1 MHNLKKRVSVPVI
14 LSSIILFQLIN
25 NYIWLRIDNTYLI
38 LDSHEHFLFSLNVF
52 NGIMGLP
59 VRWHGIFA
67 GYLTAPF
74 YFISGVSQDMGVMIN
89 SSIFLTMLA
98 LSTYGLAKII
108 AGRKAGLLSA
118 FIITM
123 YPLIF
128 NHLRI
133 YMLDLPLTALVALS
147 IFLLLKTGGF
157 SSKTYSLLFAL
168 SVSAGLLT
176 KFNFLGFIIGPLA
189 LELFW
194 SFKINNRLKKRLL
207 LRLLILLSL
216 ILILIF
222 WFYKI
227 KAWYIFARFYE
238 CSWLYPAYGL
248 SFQSISGWIIT
259 GFQFITWCLKEL
271 ANNILSFFFFI
282 MFALGTAVFIRNEF
296 NHKKILWL
304 WIITPLFLLSL
315 VFHYPTIDR
324 YLMPILP
331 ALAIVTG
338 IGITGIRQPAVRRI
352 TVGLI
357 ILFGLWQFFCISYN
371 LSFLPK
377 RLRLGNLADFR
388 LFHRDIEIP
397 YRSDRDHFSYPKNTK
412 LPAEEILKVI
422 TQDNQDSK
430 YKPYVFF
437 TDIVPEISAPLA
449 YLNAKNNYPFY
460 FLNIPIDTEEYYRY
474 HSESLISPNLA
485 DYVIISNKLPISS
498 ELITNR
504 INNISRKL
512 KNFIK
517 KYNHRYSVLKKFA
530 LPDGNNLIL
539 LKNTGRYKEL
549 KGPKLKACFRDGIL
563 KLYSKNLTS
572 VKPDIFGSAFR
583 LKGKEYYSVE
593 ANWKIENAG
602 QDEIVATAKYPD
614 IPIEE
619 KWRIYTINNGIELK
633 ISFTASKQ
641 IEIENSSLFFAFF
654 DNYTGWKTER
664 KQGKFSRQNI
674 AIFTNILLAKETGYI
689 SFQGQNRNSI
699 AVSLSSVNNNSQVIP
714 KISRNNS
721 RVILRL
727 FWENDKGGKLALSR
741 KEQNILQLKVI
752 PGE

>member
-1 MHNLKKRVSVPVI
+1 MRNLKKRVSIPVI

-25 NYIWLRIDNTYLI
+25 NYIWLRLDNTYLI

-74 YFISGVSQDMGVMIN
+74 YFISGVSQDAGVMIN
-89 SSIFLTMLA
+89 SSIFLTVLV

-118 FIITM
+118 FIVTM

-133 YMLDLPLTALVALS
+133 YMLDLPLAALVALS

-168 SVSAGLLT
+168 SISAGLLT
-176 KFNFLGFIIGPLA
+176 KFNFLGFIIGPLV
-189 LELFW
+189 LEL
-194 SFKINNRLKKRLL
+194 SRGFKINNRLKKRLL

-227 KAWYIFARFYE
+227 KVWHIFARFYE

-271 ANNILSFFFFI
+271 ANNIMSFFFFI
-282 MFALGTAVFIRNEF
+282 MFALGTVVFIRNEF
-296 NHKKILWL
+296 NYKKILWL

-315 VFHYPTIDR
+315 VFHYPAVDR
-324 YLMPILP
+324 YLMPLLP
-331 ALAIVTG
+331 ALAIITG

-377 RLRLGNLADFR
+377 RLRSWSPADFNLVR
-388 LFHRDIEIP
+388 RDIQIP
-397 YRSDRDHFSYPKNTK
+397 YRSDRDHFSYPKNIPF
-412 LPAEEILKVI
+412 PAEEILKVI
-422 TQDNQDSK
+422 TRDSQGLK

-460 FLNIPIDTEEYYRY
+460 LLNIPIDTEEYYRY
-474 HSESLISPNLA
+474 RSESWISPNLA
-485 DYVIISNKLPISS
+485 DYVIISNKLPFSS
-498 ELITNR
+498 ELITR
-504 INNISRKL
+504 QINNISRKS

-517 KYNHRYSVLKKFA
+517 KYNHRYSVLKKFS
-530 LPDGNNLIL
+530 LPSGNSLVL
-539 LKNTGRYKEL
+539 LKNTGRHREL
-549 KGPKLKACFRDGIL
+549 EGPALKACFRDGL
-563 KLYSKNLTS
+563 LRLYSQSSTPA
-572 VKPDIFGSAFR
+572 KPDIFGSAFSF
-583 LKGKEYYSVE
+583 KGKEYYSVE
-593 ANWKIENAG
+593 AEWKIENSG
-602 QDEIVATAKYPD
+602 QDEIAATAKYPD

-619 KWRIYTINNGIELK
+619 KWRIYIKDNRIELK
-633 ISFTASKQ
+633 ISLTTAEQ
-641 IEIENSSLFFAFF
+641 IEIENSNLFFAFF
-654 DNYTGWKTER
+654 DNYTGWKSGE

-674 AIFTNILLAKETGYI
+674 AIFTDILLAKETGYI
-689 SFQGQNRNSI
+689 SFQGQHKNSI
-699 AVSLSSVNNNSQVIP
+699 AVSLSSVNNNSRVIP

-727 FWENDKGGKLALSR
+727 FWENAKGNKLVLSR
-741 KEQNILQLKVI
+741 KEQNVLQLKVI